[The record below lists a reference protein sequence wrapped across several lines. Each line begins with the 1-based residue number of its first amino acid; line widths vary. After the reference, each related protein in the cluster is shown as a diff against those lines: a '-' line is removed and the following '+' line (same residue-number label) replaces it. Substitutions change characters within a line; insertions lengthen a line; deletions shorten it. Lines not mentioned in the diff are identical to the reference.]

1 MALTNNEVD
10 RHAFSEWDGLT
21 PEDVENDLEIVGVTA
36 VEDLL

>member
-1 MALTNNEVD
+1 VALNNDEVD
-10 RHAFSEWDGLT
+10 KHAFSEWDVLT